1 MTLAAR
7 KPYPFAL
14 ETLSM
19 TRDVFVVSTARTAIG
34 TFGGTLKDIPNTQ
47 LATTVVKAAI
57 QRAGVAPDAVG
68 HVVMGNVIPTDT
80 RDAYLSRVA
89 AIDAGCPIE
98 TPAFNVNRL
107 CGSGLQAIV
116 SAAQAIQ
123 LGDCEVAIGAGS
135 ESMSRGPY
143 FDQAARYGARMGD
156 TKSID
161 YMLGI
166 LHDPWQKMHM
176 GVTAENVAERYQI
189 TREMQDALA
198 LESQQRAARA
208 IANGHFKEQIV
219 PVEIVTRKG
228 TTLFDTDEHVRAATT
243 LEVLAGMKPAFKK
256 EGGTV
261 TAGNAS
267 GINDGAAAVLL
278 ASGERVGA
286 LGLKPLARLVGYAHA
301 GVEPAYMGIGP
312 VPATRKVL
320 ERTGLKLS
328 DIDVIE
334 ANEAFAAQACAVAK
348 ELGFDPAKVNP
359 NGSGIS
365 LGHPVGATGAIITT
379 KAIAELH
386 RTGGRYALVTMCIG
400 GGQGI
405 AAIFERV

>member
-1 MTLAAR
+1 
-7 KPYPFAL
+7 
-14 ETLSM
+14 M
-19 TRDVFVVSTARTAIG
+19 TREVFVVSTARTAIG
-34 TFGGTLKDIPNTQ
+34 TFGGTLKDVPNTQ
-47 LATTVVKAAI
+47 LATTAVKAAI
-57 QRAGVAPDAVG
+57 QRSGLAPDAIG
-68 HVVMGNVIPTDT
+68 HLVMGNVIPTDT

-89 AIDAGCPIE
+89 AVDAGCPIE

-107 CGSGLQAIV
+107 CGSGLQAVV
-116 SAAQAIQ
+116 SAAQAIL

-176 GVTAENVAERYQI
+176 GVTAENVAERYKI
-189 TREMQDALA
+189 TRDMQDQLA
-198 LESQQRAARA
+198 VVSHQRAAHA
-208 IANGHFKEQIV
+208 IAQGYFKEQIV

-243 LEVLAGMKPAFKK
+243 LETLAGMKPAFKK

-267 GINDGAAAVLL
+267 GINDGAAAVVM
-278 ASGERVGA
+278 ASGERVAA

-320 ERTGLKLS
+320 ERTGLKLA

-334 ANEAFAAQACAVAK
+334 ANEAFAAQACAVAQ